1 MHIYYKNNFLVR
13 ACKQMLS
20 MDNPQLRLKSQK
32 KEDLMSI
39 NSIILNGNIIEKEEY
54 TEDVMAFYE
63 VIRVKNRAL
72 MFLEDHVKR
81 LNHSLKMAN
90 VDKNVTINAVQSDLA
105 KLFKADGI
113 KNQNVK
119 FSVSVQDKRLR
130 CALCYIESF
139 YLGEDTYKKG
149 ISVKTKTFKRDRP
162 EIKQL
167 TDAMQVIRKQLQQ
180 DSVYEYLLVDDDGL
194 ILEGTKT
201 NIFFVRESCVIT
213 ADTHKVLGGITRH
226 HVADLARTHFQFEE
240 AAFAKVNLKQV
251 DAVFLTGTSIGVLP
265 VCKVDDIS
273 FHSAENPVVLSL
285 MQAYETCENTYIE
298 THQL

>member
-1 MHIYYKNNFLVR
+1 MSSNSIVINGHVI
-13 ACKQMLS
+13 
-20 MDNPQLRLKSQK
+20 K
-32 KEDLMSI
+32 KED
-39 NSIILNGNIIEKEEY
+39 Y
-54 TEDVMAFYE
+54 REDARAYYE
-63 VIRVKNRAL
+63 VIRVKDRAL

-81 LNHSLKMAN
+81 LNHSLKMAK
-90 VDKNVTINAVQSDLA
+90 VDKIITIDAVQSDLA

-113 KNQNVK
+113 NNQNVK
-119 FSVSVQDKRLR
+119 LSVSAGDESLR
-130 CALCYIESF
+130 CVLHYIESF
-139 YLGEDTYKKG
+139 YLAEDTYKKG
-149 ISVKTKTFKRDRP
+149 VPVKTKSFKRDRP

-167 TDAMQVIRKQLQQ
+167 TNAMQVIRKQLEQ

-201 NIFFVRESCVIT
+201 NVFFVKDSRVIT
-213 ADTHKVLGGITRH
+213 ADTHRVLGGITRH

-240 AAFAKVNLKQV
+240 AAFAKVNVHQV

-265 VCKVDDIS
+265 VCKVDDIN

-285 MQAYETCENTYIE
+285 MQAYETCETTYIE